1 MLSPDYAMKSSLA
14 KVWSHVTGPIVDRDG
29 TELPVSRLDIVLC
42 VVLAVALMV
51 IVAQWFEPKSQR
63 VSTRS
68 MVAGVIAIGV
78 PLLVRERRL
87 IIGAALA
94 IVSVRLWLGVLV
106 VRAGSLLALA
116 IVCSLVGGILLKP
129 YLFRGN

>member
-1 MLSPDYAMKSSLA
+1 
-14 KVWSHVTGPIVDRDG
+14 
-29 TELPVSRLDIVLC
+29 
-42 VVLAVALMV
+42 
-51 IVAQWFEPKSQR
+51 
-63 VSTRS
+63 
-68 MVAGVIAIGV
+68 
-78 PLLVRERRL
+78 
-87 IIGAALA
+87 LA